1 MMILALLSIGKI
13 AIAILSVSLAL
24 FILFL
29 GYRKLLNYFGKDQP
43 NKEDYCV
50 LYSLEDNPSIG
61 TISFYFTAEKVRNV
75 ALHLLDEKYELVTVL
90 SEKECTVGGNIIR
103 FDSNTVPNGNYY
115 YALITDNQKTVKKM
129 AVHN

>member
-29 GYRKLLNYFGKDQP
+29 GYRKLLNYFGKGQP
-43 NKEDYCV
+43 IKEDYCV
-50 LYSLEDNPSIG
+50 LYSLEDNPSSGEIP
-61 TISFYFTAEKVRNV
+61 FYFTAEKTREVSIQLMDENYNV
-75 ALHLLDEKYELVTVL
+75 VAEVSK
-90 SEKECTVGGNIIR
+90 KECTVGGNIIR
-103 FDSNTVPNGNYY
+103 FDSTTVPNGNYY